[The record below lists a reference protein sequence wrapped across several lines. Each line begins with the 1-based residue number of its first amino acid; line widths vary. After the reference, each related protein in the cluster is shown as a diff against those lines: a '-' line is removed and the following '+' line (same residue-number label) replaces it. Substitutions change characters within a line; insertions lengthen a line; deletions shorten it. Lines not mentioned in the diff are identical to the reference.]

1 MDMKQGNN
9 SKVAEEAKYFI
20 KKEKRTMIKKF
31 ADLEKFPSSEKPFS
45 FFMAGS
51 PGAGK
56 TEFSKRLIEIM
67 SPVSIV
73 RIDADE
79 IKEFIPQYN
88 GKNSDIVQGAA
99 SIGVDNLN
107 YYTLKHR
114 QNSIMDGTFASYSV
128 ARRNIINCL
137 NKKRHI
143 SIFYIY
149 QDPIIAWDF
158 TRKREILEGRYIP
171 KKAFIDSFFKAKE
184 NVQKIKEEFGEKV
197 ELNLVLKNDKNE
209 DEEIKSNISSSI
221 DDFTII
227 SYTKKSLNT
236 ILCQKK

>member
-1 MDMKQGNN
+1 MIQVNDLQI
-9 SKVAEEAKYFI
+9 AEEAKVFI
-20 KKEKRTMIKKF
+20 KKEKHALINKF
-31 ADLEKFPSSEKPFS
+31 ADLEKFPPTEKPFS

-79 IKEFIPQYN
+79 IRDFIPQYN

-99 SIGVDNLN
+99 AIGVDNLN
-107 YYTLKHR
+107 YYTLKHK
-114 QNSIMDGTFASYSV
+114 QNTIMDGTFANYNV

-137 NKKRHI
+137 NKKRQI
-143 SIFYIY
+143 SVFYIY

-158 TRKREILEGRYIP
+158 TRKRERLEGRYVP
-171 KKAFIDSFFKAKE
+171 KEAFVEAFFKAKE
-184 NVQKIKEEFGEKV
+184 NVRLIKEEFGEKI
-197 ELNLVLKNDKNE
+197 ELNLVIKNKENE
-209 DEEIKSNISSSI
+209 IEEIKSNITSNL
-221 DDFTII
+221 DDFAII
-227 SYTKKSLNT
+227 TYNKESLNT
-236 ILCQKK
+236 TLC

>member
-1 MDMKQGNN
+1 MAEILQKAVARDKDTNN
-9 SKVAEEAKYFI
+9 CKSMLRKNETTIAEEAKIFI
-20 KKEKRTMIKKF
+20 KKEKHALIKKF
-31 ADLEKFPSSEKPFS
+31 ADLEKFPPLEKPFS

-67 SPVSIV
+67 APISMV

-107 YYTLKHR
+107 YYTLKHK
-114 QNSIMDGTFASYSV
+114 QNSIMDGTFANYSL
-128 ARRNIINCL
+128 ARRNITHCL

-143 SIFYIY
+143 SVFYIY
-149 QDPIIAWDF
+149 
-158 TRKREILEGRYIP
+158 G
-171 KKAFIDSFFKAKE
+171 
-184 NVQKIKEEFGEKV
+184 
-197 ELNLVLKNDKNE
+197 
-209 DEEIKSNISSSI
+209 
-221 DDFTII
+221 
-227 SYTKKSLNT
+227 
-236 ILCQKK
+236 

>member
-1 MDMKQGNN
+1 MINKND
-9 SKVAEEAKYFI
+9 SKIAEEAKLFI
-20 KKEKRTMIKKF
+20 KKEKRALIKKF
-31 ADLEKFPSSEKPFS
+31 ADLEKFPPNEKPFS

-67 SPVSIV
+67 APISIV

-79 IKEFIPQYN
+79 IREFIPQYN

-107 YYTLKHR
+107 YYTLKHK
-114 QNSIMDGTFASYSV
+114 QNSIMDGTFANYSV
-128 ARRNIINCL
+128 ARRNVINCL
-137 NKKRHI
+137 NKKRQI
-143 SIFYIY
+143 SVFYIY

-158 TRKREILEGRYIP
+158 ARKREKLEGRYVP
-171 KKAFIDSFFKAKE
+171 KEAFIDAFFKAKE
-184 NVQKIKEEFGEKV
+184 NVKLIKEEFGNKI
-197 ELNLVLKNDKNE
+197 ELNLVIKNE
-209 DEEIKSNISSSI
+209 NNGVQEIESNISSNI

-227 SYTKKSLNT
+227 TYTKESLT
-236 ILCQKK
+236 ATLC